1 MPLKSTCEKIKKTYL
16 FYLKIREWALAN
28 NDQVLV
34 LNWFDRKHKA
44 RKRPLRHIYCGRWWK
59 SALFLLEQTSRWY
72 HAIEY
77 QWTLCSN
84 WNIDWKIVNK
94 NSKFKIFRKN
104 CKKKIPFFKLFDFKC
119 WPGQGLT
126 KQLLI
131 VSDVCL
137 FCNFHLH
144 AKYESNSN
152 DWNTFKWIHGHRL
165 QYGPYYPNSYFPWF
179 MKVPWYNISHSK
191 TL

>member
-44 RKRPLRHIYCGRWWK
+44 RKRPLRHIYCGHWWK
-59 SALFLLEQTSRWY
+59 SALFLPEQTSRWY

-104 CKKKIPFFKLFDFKC
+104 CKKKFHFLNFLILNADLARAWPNNCWLFLMFACSATFICMQNMSPTVMMEIFLNEFMVIDYSMVPTIQIHLFL
-119 WPGQGLT
+119 GLWRFRDIT
-126 KQLLI
+126 
-131 VSDVCL
+131 
-137 FCNFHLH
+137 
-144 AKYESNSN
+144 
-152 DWNTFKWIHGHRL
+152 
-165 QYGPYYPNSYFPWF
+165 
-179 MKVPWYNISHSK
+179 
-191 TL
+191 